1 MLEKPTE
8 QTLTRNRN
16 CKTASQILITEQFER
31 GRIILCLHVLLVQ
44 VHGLVHLVHL
54 TDSHGWFT
62 WLFYLA
68 DSLDSVQEKWW
79 VVDCVVHCCITGL
92 CPLPTQQ
99 RFCFGGGNFKYCNL
113 QCC

>member
-1 MLEKPTE
+1 MLT
-8 QTLTRNRN
+8 
-16 CKTASQILITEQFER
+16 C
-31 GRIILCLHVLLVQ
+31 IIGTSSWFGSL
-44 VHGLVHLVHL
+44 GWFTWLVHLVHL

-99 RFCFGGGNFKYCNL
+99 RFCFGGVILNIATYSVVRDEITAFL
-113 QCC
+113 